1 MPFSKRAL
9 HAHLEYQKRCQ
20 SLLQR
25 DWIISWLAHCSIM
38 DELKENIIAILEQK
52 RGYVDEDRDI
62 LANVIISVQNILE
75 RYYTKDNAFVKQAE
89 VLHQFVTALQTSKK
103 DQYPLYTRCNTIDI
117 AADLKALIDA
127 IKDEISTLGLPSL
140 SKDKVSKGIQIT
152 NNVSQSQSQNQSQE
166 LNVIIN
172 ILLEAVK
179 DELNGKQ
186 RKELLAI
193 AENAKDPQEA
203 RKGILEK
210 LKEFGADVSASI
222 VANILTNPSVWAS
235 LGSIL

>member
-1 MPFSKRAL
+1 
-9 HAHLEYQKRCQ
+9 
-20 SLLQR
+20 
-25 DWIISWLAHCSIM
+25 M

-152 NNVSQSQSQNQSQE
+152 NNVSQSQNQSQE
-166 LNVIIN
+166 QNVIIN

-186 RKELLAI
+186 RKELLTI

-222 VANILTNPSVWAS
+222 VANILTNPSVWAT

>member
-1 MPFSKRAL
+1 
-9 HAHLEYQKRCQ
+9 
-20 SLLQR
+20 
-25 DWIISWLAHCSIM
+25 M

-152 NNVSQSQSQNQSQE
+152 NNVSQSQNQSQE
-166 LNVIIN
+166 QNVIIN

-222 VANILTNPSVWAS
+222 VANILTNPSVWAT